1 MAVVDDLEGLPIF
14 AGVEHAEL
22 MKLAKYAEEVD
33 VPAGTELTHEGRV
46 EGPVYVVL
54 SGWFSVERDGKAVDT
69 IGPGGIFGEIAAI
82 DGGPRTATGRAVQDS
97 RVIAMSPRQFNDV
110 LDASPQLQQAVMAE
124 MERRLAQID
133 AGN

>member
-1 MAVVDDLEGLPIF
+1 MAVIDDLEQLPIF
-14 AGVEHAEL
+14 AGVEHTEL
-22 MKLAKYAEEVD
+22 SKLAKYAEEVD

-54 SGWFSVERDGKAVDT
+54 SGWFAVERNGQSVDT

-82 DGGPRTATGRAVQDS
+82 DGGPRTATGRALQDS
-97 RVIAMSPRQFNDV
+97 RVIAISPRQFNDV
-110 LDASPQLQQAVMAE
+110 LDASSGLQERVMAE

-133 AGN
+133 AGS